1 MGVFSWTCAHCKHSI
16 LVHSDEGIND
26 WMQQAVVLS
35 STGDVYQGTYD
46 GYGRL
51 ECEDGEDVHEAMEH
65 GAVMVHE
72 ACWEVAGKPAFW
84 HYRENG
90 LASTSAEDQGYF
102 FDDEHDVIDPRVTDP
117 VERECLLGAGRE
129 LREQRRFDERARE
142 VGYMIQDSRFGG
154 DSWHL
159 MFTVIGPVGEPP
171 VYALVDKF
179 HRETK
184 TDASTEE
191 HAEQF
196 ALRAWTAWLDSE
208 EFTKLKARSA
218 ELVAAARER
227 WIEQLKEKGRFEVG
241 YKPSQGDTVLRE
253 GERDWTG
260 GRQVFVVRDKVTG
273 HDVAVMDGPDK
284 EFGRKTFVETGPR
297 GTQSPEFKARMEGM
311 WASRRE
317 SERLAIEE
325 AARLNT
331 EWAAAGYPVEEQ
343 S

>member
-51 ECEDGEDVHEAMEH
+51 DECEDGEILDDMYR
-65 GAVMVHE
+65 GAVMVHA

-84 HYRENG
+84 HYREHG
-90 LASTSAEDQGYF
+90 LTSTSAEDQGYF
-102 FDDEHDVIDPRVTDP
+102 FDDEHDMIDPRVTDS
-117 VERECLLGAGRE
+117 VERECLLGAGRA

-142 VGYMIQDSRFGG
+142 VGYMLKGPRF
-154 DSWHL
+154 DAESWHL

-184 TDASTEE
+184 IDAATEE
-191 HAEQF
+191 EGEKI
-196 ALRAWTAWLDSE
+196 ALRAWKSWLDSE
-208 EFTKLKARSA
+208 EFAKLKERSV
-218 ELVAAARER
+218 ELDAAARMQ
-227 WIEQLKEKGRFEVG
+227 WIEKLKVSGRYEVG
-241 YKPSQGDTVLRE
+241 YKPTQGDTVLRE

-260 GRQVFVVRDKVTG
+260 GRQIFVVRDKVTYR
-273 HDVAVMDGPDK
+273 DVAVMDGPDK

-317 SERLAIEE
+317 SERLATEE
-325 AARLNT
+325 AARLNA
-331 EWAAAGYPVEEQ
+331 EWAGAGYPVEEDT
-343 S
+343 